1 MAGFTADLNPKVTGM
16 SLAEIMKA
24 GAYGAEMDVLN
35 RQAAVAREKEKEMPI
50 IKNFMAD
57 PTNKLSD
64 GSFDLKQMPALI
76 SIAPLT
82 GPEYADKI
90 IGLTKNNI
98 ETNRALNSLSEE
110 NRKPFA
116 SIYGNYGQLAANGQA
131 VTNTEII
138 GSLQRLK
145 EFYPQ
150 LAQAADGQIKSW
162 QARPENT
169 PIDPQTLLK
178 SRNETLT
185 PTQLIDQFA
194 PKATTG
200 EIGGQKVGI
209 VTQPS
214 VMGEQPKVST
224 APLGGGQQPT
234 TGMQPTTPTTPATT
248 TTPKT
253 RVLPDLIKED
263 PDFNYTGPMNPM
275 NLNDLQRESYK
286 NGKTMMREAPILATA
301 AEEGKQYV
309 RKVEE
314 VAFKA
319 SGAGAY
325 KTAQDW
331 ARLIVAQPDLDT
343 LRKNIAGVM
352 VQNANTMGLNKT
364 DSSRGDAA
372 TISGSDAISP
382 EALRDIMQ
390 RADAQFTATTKFAE
404 GLKNYREKRG
414 EVNSAIN
421 ADKFQSAWANN
432 YDSRI
437 FQLQNIRD
445 SNYPETVK
453 KQRYDSI
460 TKSMS
465 EKEFDELDKKA
476 KAIDRLVKGTYK

>member
-1 MAGFTADLNPKVTGM
+1 MAGFTADLNPKSNAM
-16 SLAEIMKA
+16 SLGDLMKMGLYSAETEIANRKA
-24 GAYGAEMDVLN
+24 QVAE
-35 RQAAVAREKEKEMPI
+35 QEQKEMPFI
-50 IKNFMAD
+50 QNFMKD
-57 PTNKLSD
+57 PDNKLPD

-82 GPEYADKI
+82 GPQYADKI
-90 IGLTKNNI
+90 ISLTKNHI
-98 ETNRALNSLSEE
+98 ETNRALNQLSEE

-116 SIYGNYGQLAANGQA
+116 SIYGNYGQIAANGQP
-131 VTNTEII
+131 VTAGEVI
-138 GSLQRLK
+138 GSLERIK

-150 LAQAADGQIKSW
+150 LAQAADGQIKGW
-162 QARPENT
+162 KARPLDQ
-169 PIDPQTLLK
+169 PVDPQALMK
-178 SRNETLT
+178 ARNESLT

-200 EIGGQKVGI
+200 QVGGQAVGV

-214 VMGEQPKVST
+214 IMGEQPKVST
-224 APLGGGQQPT
+224 TPLGGGQPSSMAQPT
-234 TGMQPTTPTTPATT
+234 GGMA
-248 TTPKT
+248 PKT
-253 RVLPDLIKED
+253 RVMPEIIKED
-263 PDFNYTGPMNPM
+263 PDFNYTGPANPV
-275 NLNDLQRESYK
+275 NLNEIQRAAYDTGKKVYK
-286 NGKTMMREAPILATA
+286 EAPLNAMA

-314 VAFKA
+314 VAGKA
-319 SGAGAY
+319 SGSGVY

-331 ARLIVAQPDLDT
+331 AKVLVAQPDLDT

-404 GLKNYREKRG
+404 GLKKYREKRG

-421 ADKFQSAWANN
+421 ADRFQSTWASN

-445 SNYPETVK
+445 SNYPEAVK
-453 KQRYDSI
+453 KQRYDSL

-476 KAIDRLVKGTYK
+476 KVIDRLVEGTYK